1 MAGGLPAGRRGAC
14 HLAKLARPTASA
26 CRLWLR
32 EGVGMDEGVKCAM
45 DAFADGARVLQSQ
58 PAAAAT
64 FFRLESQRDSSERL
78 SSI

>member
-1 MAGGLPAGRRGAC
+1 
-14 HLAKLARPTASA
+14 
-26 CRLWLR
+26 
-32 EGVGMDEGVKCAM
+32 M